1 MSFLANLQV
10 ARFLAAIMVL
20 VHHLELELATPR
32 LNSPFR
38 DPVGIEWSIGV
49 DVFFMVSGFIMYLLS
64 RQRFAEPGYA
74 AEFLRRR
81 LVRVVPLYWL
91 FTGLMIASILAS
103 PGAVNHAD
111 LSAGRVLGSYLFF
124 PWPRAGGDIYPILG
138 LGWTLNYEIEFY
150 LAFTLALCLPL
161 RRGLTGLVGAFL
173 LACLVGAI
181 LPRDWIALRF
191 WTDPIILEFLAG
203 IGFAHL
209 YSRGLRL
216 SAPWRWAAILLGLS
230 LSAATTHLGL
240 VDAIPRPLWGGLPAA
255 CMFAGLCLGEQPS
268 KIGPVLRM
276 MVLGGDA
283 SYALYLSHMF
293 SIRALSTVWPHLQ
306 IASPLIYLCCG
317 LALATAVAI
326 AVHLLIERPLL
337 GVLRRL
343 MGKWDRR
350 GGEPGPLP
358 GG

>member
-173 LACLVGAI
+173 LACLVG
-181 LPRDWIALRF
+181 PF
-191 WTDPIILEFLAG
+191 
-203 IGFAHL
+203 
-209 YSRGLRL
+209 SRVTG
-216 SAPWRWAAILLGLS
+216 
-230 LSAATTHLGL
+230 
-240 VDAIPRPLWGGLPAA
+240 
-255 CMFAGLCLGEQPS
+255 
-268 KIGPVLRM
+268 
-276 MVLGGDA
+276 
-283 SYALYLSHMF
+283 
-293 SIRALSTVWPHLQ
+293 
-306 IASPLIYLCCG
+306 SP
-317 LALATAVAI
+317 
-326 AVHLLIERPLL
+326 
-337 GVLRRL
+337 
-343 MGKWDRR
+343 
-350 GGEPGPLP
+350 
-358 GG
+358 